1 MKKSLLLVVPFVL
14 LFLNACAT
22 DADEGFDAS
31 SVCPAEGTNGYGMP
45 NRGTFVDER
54 DGQVYKYTT
63 IGDQVWMAENL
74 NHVADYSACYDN
86 DELNCDFWGRFYS
99 LLENGKNEAPMNYAM
114 VDSICPTGWHVPSS
128 DEWDKL
134 INLVGKYQ
142 DDATAKRLKSTQLW
156 TEEASGGNGSD
167 DCGFSAIPAGGHSG
181 RKIEYMYRYAY
192 FWTST
197 MFTED
202 AAYAIIFGDT
212 IGRTNAHPKMSI
224 RCIKD

>member
-31 SVCPAEGTNGYGMP
+31 SVCPAEGTNAYGMP

-74 NHVADYSACYDN
+74 RYDAAYSSCYEDADENCFKYGRLYSFYVN
-86 DELNCDFWGRFYS
+86 GNPNELIDKNLIGSVCPAGWKVPTSEDFKKLMNNLG
-99 LLENGKNEAPMNYAM
+99 EGNEK
-114 VDSICPTGWHVPSS
+114 IT
-128 DEWDKL
+128 
-134 INLVGKYQ
+134 
-142 DDATAKRLKSTQLW
+142 ATRLKSV
-156 TEEASGGNGSD
+156 NGWELSEHGAGTD
-167 DCGFSAIPAGGHSG
+167 DCNFSVYPYGGFHFGNYEGMGIYTGFLS
-181 RKIEYMYRYAY
+181 
-192 FWTST
+192 ST
-197 MFTED
+197 LRSED
-202 AAYAIIFGDT
+202 FVEGMGVYSRVILDVSVAS
-212 IGRTNAHPKMSI
+212 KESI